1 MTYTRK
7 PELFVK
13 GISRLPA
20 PPLSR
25 YLVFMFWLFLTALI
39 VVKSPLGKALADR
52 LAGRYP
58 EGDGHL
64 ESDLEPIVH
73 QLEDRVLDLEERL
86 EFAERLIQQQKER
99 DRLQAGG

>member
-1 MTYTRK
+1 MQA
-7 PELFVK
+7 F
-13 GISRLPA
+13 SRLPA
-20 PPLSR
+20 PETSR

-58 EGDGHL
+58 EGQDHL
-64 ESDLEPIVH
+64 ESDLEPVVH